1 MIYVIKGMLELATK
15 LILASIVCQK
25 SVNAI
30 IVFIREQFI
39 NILLKFVVYEVLL
52 FFDALNNNLNCFNF
66 ESTKYS
72 ILLFERNKKFIILCE
87 MKQTLNYILKELLLQ
102 KNIIVK
108 RQKIQ
113 EGKIY
118 VCIYPILSSI
128 IIMRRSKRDTRKTCI
143 NRSPSIIKYRYTITL
158 TYSQ

>member
-1 MIYVIKGMLELATK
+1 MLELATK
-15 LILASIVCQK
+15 LILTSIVHQK

-108 RQKIQ
+108 R
-113 EGKIY
+113 
-118 VCIYPILSSI
+118 
-128 IIMRRSKRDTRKTCI
+128 
-143 NRSPSIIKYRYTITL
+143 
-158 TYSQ
+158 